1 MKKKFR
7 HNKKRNTAFLYEVLI
22 RNLVKNVVK
31 KDLEQKKVVI
41 NIIKEFFN
49 KDTALYK
56 EMKLYKALCE
66 KEKIDKNT
74 AEKII
79 SEVKRKREK
88 LNNEEIFSE
97 QSALIKKMNKAFTKS
112 IFSSFVPNYKNLATI
127 AQIFGD
133 KVAIKSK
140 ILLEQEIVDEM
151 TIEKHKNNMQ
161 PIDKLV
167 FKTFVQKFN
176 DSYESDLLREQK
188 RVLNEYILSFSDN
201 GLSFK
206 TYLNEE
212 ISRLKREVEKSLTK
226 EEIREDPDMLEK
238 TKEVLN
244 ILEGFREEKINDA
257 MLKKILK
264 IQKLI
269 SEIDSHDN

>member
-31 KDLEQKKVVI
+31 KDLKQKKVVI

-49 KDTALYK
+49 KDTILYR
-56 EMKLYKALCE
+56 EMQLYKALCE
-66 KEKIDKNT
+66 QEKIDKKT

-88 LNNEEIFSE
+88 LDNEEIFSE
-97 QSALIKKMNKAFTKS
+97 QSDLIKKMNKAFAKS
-112 IFSSFVPNYKNLATI
+112 VFSSFVPNYKNLATI
-127 AQIFGD
+127 SQIFGD
-133 KVAIKSK
+133 KMTIKNK

-151 TIEKHKNNMQ
+151 TEEKQKVNM
-161 PIDKLV
+161 PSIDKLV
-167 FKTFVQKFN
+167 FKTFVKKFN
-176 DSYESDLLREQK
+176 DSYGTSLLKEQK

-206 TYLNEE
+206 THLNEE
-212 ISRLKREVEKSLTK
+212 LSRLKKEVEKALTK
-226 EEIREDPDMLEK
+226 EEVREDPDMLEK

-244 ILEGFREEKINDA
+244 ILEGFKEEKINDA
-257 MLKKILK
+257 MLKRILK